1 MRLTQA
7 HGRCHPPPRTSP
19 VRVEIFL
26 FSPRCSAG
34 ARRGSAIPLGPQRS
48 GDRPGAPGPG
58 QAANGT
64 GRGGGT
70 PRPGGPSS
78 RPLGFPGP
86 PATHPQGPSSTFL
99 SRSIKALLL
108 PLESRFRFFSS
119 ARRSITLRSVR
130 RRVPVSDEA
139 ELRAAAPAAPESPKP
154 DRDSAIPGT
163 LAPPTTSHRTRP
175 GLPRLSA
182 QNGAACEGTA
192 PAAPAR
198 LVSAQAY
205 PARVRRSRPRLPMRG
220 GSRGRDARRRTT
232 SRRPPAANCRDAC
245 VLRAHGLS
253 AAAWRQCC

>member
-48 GDRPGAPGPG
+48 GERPGAPGPR

-108 PLESRFRFFSS
+108 PLESRLCKCDPCTSTLS
-119 ARRSITLRSVR
+119 ISPVLARNASLLGSILDLLNQKLEEGPETC
-130 RRVPVSDEA
+130 VS
-139 ELRAAAPAAPESPKP
+139 KP
-154 DRDSAIPGT
+154 
-163 LAPPTTSHRTRP
+163 
-175 GLPRLSA
+175 
-182 QNGAACEGTA
+182 
-192 PAAPAR
+192 
-198 LVSAQAY
+198 
-205 PARVRRSRPRLPMRG
+205 SR
-220 GSRGRDARRRTT
+220 
-232 SRRPPAANCRDAC
+232 
-245 VLRAHGLS
+245 
-253 AAAWRQCC
+253 

>member
-1 MRLTQA
+1 MRITQA
-7 HGRCHPPPRTSP
+7 LGLCHPPPRTSP

-48 GDRPGAPGPG
+48 GDRPGA
-58 QAANGT
+58 
-64 GRGGGT
+64 GRKRT

-182 QNGAACEGTA
+182 QNGAACEETA

-245 VLRAHGLS
+245 VLRAHRLS